1 MGLGSMK
8 LWVVAVLAL
17 GVTGLAAAQSDGKL
31 SDSERA
37 KRDAEKVFGF
47 MKFSTVRPA
56 GEKPA
61 SKPTPTAAKPA
72 APARTSVAA
81 GGSSA
86 SSVQAAAPATPAPAS
101 PTPASPA
108 PTVTTASAEPT
119 PSATRGLVPA
129 APQPA
134 PATAQP
140 APVNTLP
147 PADSPVPAQAEPEP
161 EPEPDEVPLKLVS
174 YVAPE
179 MSRQVVDAIGLR
191 DQVVPVRFTVEAN
204 GVVSKAEA
212 RPGANRKLGVAA
224 VKAVEQWRFAPLPE
238 RRQVDVELMFKS
250 VAE

>member
-8 LWVVAVLAL
+8 RWVVAVLAL
-17 GVTGLAAAQSDGKL
+17 GVTGLAAAQSEGKL

-37 KRDAEKVFGF
+37 KRDAEKVFSF
-47 MKFSTVRPA
+47 MKFSTVRPV

-81 GGSSA
+81 GGGSA
-86 SSVQAAAPATPAPAS
+86 SSVQAAAPATPT
-101 PTPASPA
+101 PT

-119 PSATRGLVPA
+119 PSASRGLVPA